1 MIQIRPFIP
10 AKKKMFI
17 PSWTIPHVLSLWSE
31 WIINCD
37 NDHICVQATALVEL
51 WLWTICLSTDCCW
64 FLNKTAVQGWI
75 RTRIW
80 VLIAERVQSRSAK
93 KMTSF
98 MQQGSRKIPAEK
110 FLNNTSFTVL
120 SVNHWQYQYATQ
132 MNNWLV
138 WFFFCCTT
146 FALWNREIDISLSF
160 PHKLVFFL
168 KHSWCLLDF
177 VHLHKYKSNHQIEF

>member
-1 MIQIRPFIP
+1 
-10 AKKKMFI
+10 MFI

-31 WIINCD
+31 WIITV
-37 NDHICVQATALVEL
+37 IMIIFAYRVQATPLVEL

-138 WFFFCCTT
+138 WFFFVAPRLHYETVKLI
-146 FALWNREIDISLSF
+146 FLSF
-160 PHKLVFFL
+160 LSPYKLVFFFFL
-168 KHSWCLLDF
+168 NIAGVCLILF
-177 VHLHKYKSNHQIEF
+177 IYINTKVTTKSNSRIYYG